1 LGTADAVRRVKST
14 GAAGQVWPVAAADDS
29 GLVSPCSK
37 STMAAPRKL
46 LQISLVVH
54 AAVYAA
60 VIGGLVYLNQ
70 TTSSQHN

>member
-1 LGTADAVRRVKST
+1 
-14 GAAGQVWPVAAADDS
+14 
-29 GLVSPCSK
+29 
-37 STMAAPRKL
+37 MAAPRKL